1 MESPI
6 VYTARAYAKINLGLH
21 VNERLPNGYHDITTG
36 FCFIDWSDQF
46 KIHKSDKTKLL
57 ISDTNL
63 PVDETNL
70 IMKAYLLLQKKVGLA
85 SQYHIEVDKKIPV
98 GAGLGGGSSDAA
110 LTLRMLNKIEELNLT
125 ESDLVE
131 LAQKLGSDIP
141 LFIHNEPAIGTGTG
155 TNITPAH
162 IQPES
167 WIVTVYPN
175 FESNTA
181 DAYHYCQPNPH
192 HDFDIKDTLTNQEL
206 DEWQYRLINDLEPVV
221 MFQHPMIGNIKDQLY
236 ELGAVYA
243 SMSGSGSAVYGLFE
257 QEFVATH
264 AYQMFLEYEMTPNL
278 TRPGFKPDKGIY
290 RLS

>member
-6 VYTARAYAKINLGLH
+6 IYTARAYAKINLGLH
-21 VNERLPNGYHDITTG
+21 VNERLPNAYHDITTG
-36 FCFIDWSDQF
+36 FCFINWSDQF
-46 KIHKSDKTKLL
+46 KIHKSEKTKLVM
-57 ISDTNL
+57 SDENL
-63 PVDETNL
+63 PVNESNL
-70 IMKAYLLLQKKVGLA
+70 IMKAYLLLQQEVGLA
-85 SQYHIEVDKKIPV
+85 GQYHIEVDKKIPV

-110 LTLRMLNKIEELNLT
+110 LTLRMLNKIEELNLADS
-125 ESDLVE
+125 ELIE

-141 LFIHNEPAIGTGTG
+141 LFIRNEPAIGTGTG
-155 TNITPAH
+155 TNLTPAS
-162 IQPES
+162 IQPQA

-181 DAYHYCQPNPH
+181 DAYQFCQPNPH
-192 HDFDIKDTLTNQEL
+192 HDFDIEDTLINQEL

-221 MFQHPMIGNIKDQLY
+221 MFQHPMVGNIKDQLY

-264 AYQMFLEYEMTPNL
+264 AYKMFLEYDMTPNL
-278 TRPGFKPDKGIY
+278 TRPGFQPDKGIY